1 VIEGLRWKQR
11 GVDRGMLTC
20 VVRSWVQCP
29 AWTRLA
35 RRPTCCA
42 VIWLCAGK
50 VSWFRNLLRERL
62 WGGSG
67 GVLHLTCKMTNDGG
81 LI

>member
-42 VIWLCAGK
+42 VI
-50 VSWFRNLLRERL
+50 
-62 WGGSG
+62 
-67 GVLHLTCKMTNDGG
+67 
-81 LI
+81 